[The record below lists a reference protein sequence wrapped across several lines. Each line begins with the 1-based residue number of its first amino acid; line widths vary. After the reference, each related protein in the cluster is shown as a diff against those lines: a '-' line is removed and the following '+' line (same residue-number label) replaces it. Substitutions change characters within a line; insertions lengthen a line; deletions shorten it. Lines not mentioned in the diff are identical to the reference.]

1 MRSSARKILIAITMY
16 NTYSK
21 CLNTRTLATIW
32 SVLYIVY
39 RAKSKHVYNMFQCLS
54 CYEVWY
60 LLHVIEQ
67 NVEYPPS
74 CFSHIQDVATEHS
87 DSTVTRHVNKFAP
100 LAMVLVTLLREL
112 ALWYDN
118 ISFSNNINVTFR
130 KMESIWC
137 LMVSI
142 YFHKSFSTA
151 NINKI
156 LSFLL
161 NILIYERAKNW
172 RKYLLWI

>member
-1 MRSSARKILIAITMY
+1 MIPIRCGRK
-16 NTYSK
+16 
-21 CLNTRTLATIW
+21 
-32 SVLYIVY
+32 
-39 RAKSKHVYNMFQCLS
+39 
-54 CYEVWY
+54 
-60 LLHVIEQ
+60 

-74 CFSHIQDVATEHS
+74 CYSHIQDVTTEHS

-118 ISFSNNINVTFR
+118 ISFSNNINVTIR
-130 KMESIWC
+130 KMESLWC
-137 LMVSI
+137 LMVSV

-172 RKYLLWI
+172 RKYLL